1 MREDTL
7 EIKSIGQI
15 AITVQ
20 DLEAATAFYRD
31 VLGIKLLFE
40 VPGMSFFDLGGVRLM
55 IALPEREE
63 FDHPA
68 SILYY
73 RVDDIEAAHRVLLSR
88 GVTFERGPEL
98 VHKAEDHDLWLA
110 FFRDM
115 DGNFMS
121 LMDEKRPS

>member
-1 MREDTL
+1 MTEETL

-55 IALPEREE
+55 MAPPEREE

-73 RVDDIEAAHRVLLSR
+73 RVDDIEVAHRVLLSR

-98 VHKAEDHDLWLA
+98 IHKAEDHDLWLA

-121 LMDEKRPS
+121 LMEEKRPS

>member
-1 MREDTL
+1 MTNEAL

-20 DLEAATAFYRD
+20 NLEAATAFYRD

-40 VPGMSFFDLGGVRLM
+40 VPGMTFFDLGGVRLM
-55 IALPEREE
+55 MAQPEQEE

-88 GVTFERGPEL
+88 NVSFERQPEL
-98 VHKAEDHDLWLA
+98 VHKAEDHELWLA

-115 DGNFMS
+115 DGNFLS
-121 LMDEKRPS
+121 LMEERKSI